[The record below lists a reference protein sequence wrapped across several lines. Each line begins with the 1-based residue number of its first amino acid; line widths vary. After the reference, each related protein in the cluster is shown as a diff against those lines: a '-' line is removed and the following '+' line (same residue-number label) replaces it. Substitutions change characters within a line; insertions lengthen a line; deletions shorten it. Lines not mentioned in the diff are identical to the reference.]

1 MLCDSDH
8 VVVTAR
14 DSFRLFTK
22 FFSSFISHAFIR
34 LILVFLSIFRI
45 DSFLAAE
52 LTYTGNATE
61 FQSEK

>member
-34 LILVFLSIFRI
+34 LILFFFIFRT